1 MLANYG
7 YKDGSGDYFITIDTD
22 KCNGCGKCEEAC
34 PQGVFEMGEDDADPF
49 REEPVAKIGEEQR
62 KKIRYTCAPCKKYLT
77 SLSGVK
83 TEESVKEMEKLP
95 CVAACEPGAIT
106 HSW

>member
-7 YKDGSGDYFITIDTD
+7 YKDGSGDYFIAIDTD
-22 KCNGCGKCEEAC
+22 KCDGCGKCEKAC
-34 PQGVFEMGEDDADPF
+34 PQGVFEMGPDDADPF
-49 REEPVAKIGEEQR
+49 RDEPVAKAAEGQR
-62 KKIRYTCAPCKKYLT
+62 KKLRYVCAPCKQYLT

-83 TEESVKEMEKLP
+83 TEESIKGMEKLP
-95 CVAACEPGAIT
+95 CVVACESGAIS

>member
-22 KCNGCGKCEEAC
+22 KCNGCEKCVEAC
-34 PQGVFEMGEDDADPF
+34 PQTVYEMGEDDSDPL
-49 REEPVAKIGEEQR
+49 REDPVARVTGEQR
-62 KKIRYTCAPCKKYLT
+62 KKLKYTCAPCKPYLN
-77 SLSGVK
+77 SLSGEK
-83 TEESVKEMEKLP
+83 TEETMKEIEKLP
-95 CVAACEPGAIT
+95 CVSACELKAIT

>member
-7 YKDGSGDYFITIDTD
+7 YMDGAGSYFITVDTD
-22 KCNGCGKCEEAC
+22 KCNSCGKCVPAC
-34 PQGVFEMGEDDADPF
+34 PQSVFEMGPDDADPL
-49 REEPVAKIGEEQR
+49 RDEPVAKVSAEQR
-62 KKIRYTCAPCKKYLT
+62 KKIRYACASCKQYLT

-83 TEESVKEMEKLP
+83 TEKSVEGVKKLP
-95 CVAACEPGAIT
+95 CVVACEAGAIS